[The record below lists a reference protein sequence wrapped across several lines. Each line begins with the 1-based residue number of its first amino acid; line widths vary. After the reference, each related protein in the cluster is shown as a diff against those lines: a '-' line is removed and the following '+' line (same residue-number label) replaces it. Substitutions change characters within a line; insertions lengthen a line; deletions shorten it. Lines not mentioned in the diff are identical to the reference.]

1 MAQRVKDL
9 TAKREGLILIPRT
22 NTVGGDLT
30 PSDLYIALDYAKTQ
44 K

>member
-9 TAKREGLILIPRT
+9 TAKREDLILIPRT

>member
-9 TAKREGLILIPRT
+9 TAKGEDLIQIPRT
-22 NTVGGDLT
+22 NTVRGYLT
-30 PSDLYIALDYAKTQ
+30 PSDLYIVLDYAKTQ